1 MGEKKLFDLTLRNII
16 DSVQLIMASQVD
28 LLGAR
33 IQKISKNDK
42 YARRILSR
50 IRMSKLVDGKL
61 KRAEIK
67 MGI

>member
-33 IQKISKNDK
+33 LQKISKNDK
-42 YARRILSR
+42 YAHRILSR

-61 KRAEIK
+61 KRAGIK